1 MTSDGPLTALLDIP
15 FLITLVWPLDGVV
28 QVRQYLM
35 TSDCD

>member
-1 MTSDGPLTALLDIP
+1 
-15 FLITLVWPLDGVV
+15 LITLVWPLDGVV